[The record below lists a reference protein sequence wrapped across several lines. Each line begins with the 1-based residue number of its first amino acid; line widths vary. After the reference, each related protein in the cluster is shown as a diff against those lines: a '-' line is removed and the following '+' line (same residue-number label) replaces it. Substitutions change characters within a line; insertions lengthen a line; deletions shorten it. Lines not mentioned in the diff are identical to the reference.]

1 MSFALRSLKW
11 MLWGKRIPR
20 KIVFTVGLYTLFYPF
35 YDMGEAA
42 IRHNV
47 QEPVDLRTTYGV
59 GSIAVIT
66 GANNSTGLAFAERL
80 SKQGF
85 RLICVADK
93 DDESC
98 QKLRQ
103 QYPSAEILLFD
114 FGSSSSHKDYEKLC
128 TEIQAKAKDHG

>member
-1 MSFALRSLKW
+1 

-20 KIVFTVGLYTLFYPF
+20 KVVFTVGLYTLLYPF

-42 IRHNV
+42 VRHNV

-59 GSIAVIT
+59 GSVAVIT
-66 GANNSTGLAFAERL
+66 GVNNSTGLAFAEKL
-80 SKQGF
+80 SKKGF

-98 QKLRQ
+98 QKLR
-103 QYPSAEILLFD
+103 
-114 FGSSSSHKDYEKLC
+114 
-128 TEIQAKAKDHG
+128 